1 MFFRFQVYTI
11 HLSENILTHGN
22 CGCRRQSLWVTRSTL
37 QKRARPPKA
46 LVTGWHAPVSTP
58 SRSRR
63 VCHLSAGSG
72 ARYQAALCE
81 SVIGFLSSLS
91 STPTVVTF
99 VNVTQD
105 TRALSIFVAPGQL
118 MLLVEHYWLPP
129 CTNSVLALGHLSL
142 FKALDVFSNIPSWP
156 VSLIT
161 VSLRSVRLCQNG
173 IPF

>member
-105 TRALSIFVAPGQL
+105 TRALSIFVAPGYKL
-118 MLLVEHYWLPP
+118 CLGPWPP
-129 CTNSVLALGHLSL
+129 QPLQSSRCLFQHPIMACFTYHSVP
-142 FKALDVFSNIPSWP
+142 K
-156 VSLIT
+156 VS
-161 VSLRSVRLCQNG
+161 
-173 IPF
+173 